1 MVKKLHPQPI
11 YGPEDIGT
19 SIDIDNLQ
27 SAITSVCHELG
38 LPVDVRKDEMRED
51 GMFSKKIP
59 CLVVS
64 HQNYRRNYFQHVIV
78 QKTMFHSCH
87 ITVYLAG
94 NSANLMK
101 MGIGEEA
108 YGQWTTNARIYGL
121 TKGEKGSWLPS
132 LTQIILGQSGKKA
145 ARKFNNNEKPYYERV
160 EFAIGLAIAKAGSM
174 PEPAQIPETPPD
186 IGPDRGNRGS
196 GVTPPPAVDPD
207 KGRKVTPPPVVD
219 FDPPEPPAPPVPPKP
234 NASNKIIGIDLGTT
248 NSCVAVWEGGQPNI
262 ITSREGFKL
271 TPSVVNFQK
280 DGKRVVG
287 YAAKNGAAASPDR
300 TVSSIKR
307 QMGSAY
313 RFGVDGQW
321 FNPQQISAMILS
333 KLKADAED
341 YLGMPVDK
349 AVITVPAYFTDVQR
363 QATKDAG
370 EIAGLKVMRI
380 INEPTAAAMAY
391 GLDHDNEQNVMVYDL
406 GGGTFDVS
414 VLKMGDGLTEVV
426 ATAGDNRL
434 GGDDFDRCLVDH
446 LLREFRMENGIDLFG
461 DLMAMRRIR
470 DAAEKAKIELSTL
483 NSTVVNLPYL
493 YCDDI
498 RGPMNLSVTVTRSQF
513 NEMIGEYVE
522 RTQNIVRQVLADAGL
537 TANQVSKVLLVGG
550 STRIPA
556 IQEAVRAVMGDKLVK
571 QLNPDE
577 CVALGAAVQGAVL
590 SGDATGNLLLD
601 VIPISLG
608 VETHGGAFVK
618 VIEKNTTIP
627 TSFTRVFTTYEE
639 NQTSVEI
646 RVFQGEEKDVSDNK
660 FLGCF
665 RLGGIIPAREA
676 VPRIAVTFSVDGNGI
691 LQVTAVDQ
699 ATNRSNSITV
709 TGSSNMSRGEV
720 ERAARDAQRYE
731 LMHRV
736 G

>member
-19 SIDIDNLQ
+19 SINIDKLQ
-27 SAITSVCHELG
+27 SAITSICHDLG

-64 HQNYRRNYFQHVIV
+64 HQNYRKSYFQHVIV
-78 QKTMFHSCH
+78 QKTLFHSCH
-87 ITVYLAG
+87 ITVHLAG

-108 YGQWTTNARIYGL
+108 YGQWTTNARIYGV
-121 TKGEKGSWLPS
+121 TKGKAGSWLPS
-132 LTQIILGQSGKKA
+132 FTQIVLGQSGKKA
-145 ARKFNNNEKPYYERV
+145 SRKFNNNEKPYYERV
-160 EFAIGLAIAKAGSM
+160 EYAIGLAIAKAGSM
-174 PEPAQIPETPPD
+174 PDPADIP
-186 IGPDRGNRGS
+186 
-196 GVTPPPAVDPD
+196 VTPPPAVDPD
-207 KGRKVTPPPVVD
+207 KDRIVTPPVVDPDKDRKVTPPVVD
-219 FDPPEPPAPPVPPKP
+219 PDKDRKVTPPTPSTPK
-234 NASNKIIGIDLGTT
+234 ASNKIIGIDLGTT
-248 NSCVAVWEGGQPNI
+248 NSCVAVWEGGEPTI
-262 ITSREGFKL
+262 ITNKEGVRL
-271 TPSVVNFQK
+271 TPSVVAFPR

-287 YAAKNGAAASPDR
+287 QAAKNTATVSPDR

-333 KLKADAED
+333 KLKADAEA
-341 YLGMPVDK
+341 YLGAPVDK
-349 AVITVPAYFTDVQR
+349 AVITVPAYFTNEQR

-391 GLDHDNEQNVMVYDL
+391 GLEHDHEQTVMVYDL
-406 GGGTFDVS
+406 GGGTCDVS
-414 VLKMGDGLTEVV
+414 ILVLGDGVAEVV

-434 GGDDFDRCLVDH
+434 GGDDFDRCLVDYM
-446 LLREFRMENGIDLFG
+446 LQVFKNENGIDLFG
-461 DLMAMRRIR
+461 DFAAMQRIK
-470 DAAEKAKIELSTL
+470 DAAEKAKIELSML
-483 NSTVVNLPYL
+483 QSAVVNLPYL
-493 YCDDI
+493 YHDQV
-498 RGPMNLSVTVTRSQF
+498 RGSMSLSVTITRNQF
-513 NEMIGEYVE
+513 NVMIGEYMD
-522 RTQNIVRQVLADAGL
+522 RTKELMRQALADANL

-556 IQEAVRAVMGDKLVK
+556 VQDAVRAVMGDKLVK

-590 SGDATGNLLLD
+590 SGEETGKLLLD

-618 VIEKNTTIP
+618 VIEKNTSIP
-627 TSFTRVFTTYEE
+627 VSVTRIFTTYDKD
-639 NQTSVEI
+639 QTSVEI
-646 RVFQGEEKDVSDNK
+646 RAFQGEEKEVSDNK

-665 RLGGIIPAREA
+665 RLGGITPGREA
-676 VPRIAVTFSVDGNGI
+676 VPRIAVTFSVDVNGI
-691 LQVTAVDQ
+691 LKITAVDQ
-699 ATNRSNSITV
+699 ATNKSNSITV
-709 TGSSNMSRGEV
+709 TDSSNMSRRDIDLAIGD
-720 ERAARDAQRYE
+720 ARHYE
-731 LMHRV
+731 STHPFR
-736 G
+736 